1 MARPKSDTV
10 DYFTHDSDA
19 SIRRTLMLIEAR
31 FGVAGYAFW
40 YKLLEWLGGSS
51 EGHYYDAREP
61 TDLELLARKCGSD
74 AATGTAILQKLA
86 DLGAIDQTLWMH
98 RVIWSQ
104 KFVDRLE
111 DVYRKRRRTVPA
123 KPCFCNENCK
133 HSSVMLE
140 ISGEKTG
147 VFAPKMPQSKLN
159 KRKLNNTKENK
170 TTGNKITPVVMSS
183 TGRDEAYVYEAFEQH
198 IGKLTPSVREEI
210 KATLTKFPATWIADA
225 CKEAGNKPQDRSWPY
240 AVGILDDWKRE
251 GRTAESGP
259 SPGAA
264 DKYRKGKFSH
274 LVRG

>member
-31 FGVAGYAFW
+31 FGVAGYTFW
-40 YKLLEWLGGSS
+40 YKLLEWLGGSA
-51 EGHYYDAREP
+51 EGHYFDAREP
-61 TDLELLARKCGSD
+61 SDLELLARVCGSD
-74 AATGTAILQKLA
+74 VTTGTAILQKLA
-86 DLGAIDQTLWMH
+86 DLGAIDPILWMH

-111 DVYRKRRRTVPA
+111 DVYRKRRREVPS
-123 KPCFCNENCK
+123 KPCFYDENCK
-133 HSSVMLE
+133 HPRVKLE

-147 VFAPKMPQSKLN
+147 VFVPKMPQSKLN

-170 TTGNKITPVVMSS
+170 TTEKKITPVVISS
-183 TGRDEAYVYEAFEQH
+183 TGREEDYVYEVFEQH
-198 IGKLTPSVREEI
+198 IGELTPSVREEI
-210 KATLTKFPATWIADA
+210 KAKLGEFPATWVADA

-240 AVGILDDWKRE
+240 AAGILENWKRA
-251 GRTAESGP
+251 GRNAESGP
-259 SPGAA
+259 SPGGA
-264 DKYRKGKFSH
+264 DKYHKGKFSH